1 MNIINNSMNTI
12 KYAVKNGYY
21 IPILHAGI
29 YMITNDHFL
38 STIIALKA
46 YPANYFYWF
55 CGYYSYLPKHNWVKQ
70 FIRFTDSGHIVSF
83 LYYFY
88 PQYLPLAFN
97 VHYVITFGYW
107 GGRIA
112 LKMSDADKLIIPE
125 IDPVFE
131 ETWSGMIHSVPL
143 ILLTQRILN
152 QTECVPFDYDSLKLT
167 YGWNYF
173 WLFAIY
179 IPWRLYTGDCVYDI
193 LSHKSSWKKIAV
205 FFAFI
210 HFLVLTGNFTG
221 YLMAGC

>member
-1 MNIINNSMNTI
+1 MNTI

-55 CGYYSYLPKHNWVKQ
+55 CDHYSYLPKHNWVKQ

-97 VHYVITFGYW
+97 VHYVITFAYW
-107 GGRIA
+107 GGKIA
-112 LKMSDADKLIIPE
+112 LKMSNTDKLIIPE

-131 ETWSGMIHSVPL
+131 KTWSGMIHGVPL
-143 ILLTQRILN
+143 ILLTHRILN
-152 QTECVPFDYDSLKLT
+152 QTECIPFDYDSLSMT
-167 YGWNYF
+167 YGWSYF
-173 WLFAIY
+173 WMFGIY
-179 IPWRLYTGDCVYDI
+179 IPWRLYTGDCLYDI
-193 LSHKSSWKKIAV
+193 LSHTTPWKKIAG

-210 HFLVLTGNFTG
+210 HFLVLTSNFTG